1 MLGLIKKDLLVIK
14 SNFKLVIIMLLVF
27 FIMAL
32 QGQFDISFVPPF
44 ITVMLFMSTFSY
56 DEYNKWDAYAIT
68 LPNGR
73 KNVVKSKYVATTIL
87 ILLSIVITILLN
99 IFVGIINN
107 NLDFDKFVSILVGCC
122 FGTFFIQSIMYP
134 LIFKYG
140 IEKGRIGLFVL
151 IFAIVGIIGL
161 LSRVIKID
169 VPTNIILFLDNYWFI
184 IIPIILIIILFISYK
199 ISEKIYLKKE
209 F

>member
-14 SNFKLVIIMLLVF
+14 SNLKLIIVMLFVF

-44 ITVMLFMSTFSY
+44 ITVMLFMPTFSY
-56 DEYNKWDAYAIT
+56 DEYNKWNAYAII

>member
-1 MLGLIKKDLLVIK
+1 MLGLIKKDLLMIK
-14 SNFKLVIIMLLVF
+14 SNFKLILIMLVVF

-32 QGQFDISFVPPF
+32 QGEFDISFIPPF
-44 ITVMLFMSTFSY
+44 IIAMLFMTTFSY

-73 KNVVKSKYVATTIL
+73 KNVVKAKYVTSL
-87 ILLSIVITILLN
+87 ILALIALIITIILN

-107 NLDFDKFVSILVGCC
+107 NLDFSKFIFTLSGCL
-122 FGTFFIQSIMYP
+122 FAIIFIESIMYP

-140 IEKGRIGLFVL
+140 IEKGRIGLFALSFIIV
-151 IFAIVGIIGL
+151 VGIRL
-161 LSRVIKID
+161 LLKIAIIPD
-169 VPTNIILFLDNYWFI
+169 NIITFLDKY
-184 IIPIILIIILFISYK
+184 LFIVIPPIALILLLISCK